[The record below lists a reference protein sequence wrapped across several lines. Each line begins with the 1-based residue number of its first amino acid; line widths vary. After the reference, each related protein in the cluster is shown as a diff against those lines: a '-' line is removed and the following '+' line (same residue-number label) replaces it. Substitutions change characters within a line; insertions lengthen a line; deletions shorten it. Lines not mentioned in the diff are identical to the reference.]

1 MPGWSEIRSSIYG
14 AWRLA
19 RMDPGGM
26 AYFNISVEGF
36 WRSFFAA
43 VLIAPAYI
51 GLIIVRDIGL
61 SPEVADSGPLPETF
75 NFVPEIFTYVMGWI
89 VWPLAML
96 IVVRLLNQTQNYVPY
111 IIVYNWANVV
121 QIGILLPVAI
131 LTRGGIFPE
140 QAAAIIGIIATL
152 VVLFYLWFVT
162 RTVLQV
168 RDWAAAGVVVM
179 DVLIGVL
186 ISNIGGKIFL

>member
-1 MPGWSEIRSSIYG
+1 
-14 AWRLA
+14 
-19 RMDPGGM
+19 MDPGGV

-43 VLIAPAYI
+43 VLIAPAYV

-75 NFVPEIFTYVMGWI
+75 NFLPEVFTYIMGWI
-89 VWPLAML
+89 IWPLAML

-111 IIVYNWANVV
+111 IIVYNWASVI
-121 QIGILLPVAI
+121 QIAILLPVAI

-186 ISNIGGKIFL
+186 ISNLGSAIFL